1 MHPDDSDKIWEAIDK
16 LRSSQGKAID
26 DLRGSQKDMTV
37 VLEAIKTVLGERCVA
52 REAAHKFAFEAM
64 NRLHSQ
70 HESRLSKL
78 ELDVSLL
85 GLTKARLVGFG
96 LGLAA
101 MSSILTA
108 ILMKIVFGGGV

>member
-1 MHPDDSDKIWEAIDK
+1 MSPDDNKVWEAIDK
-16 LRSSQGKAID
+16 LRDSQDTTNKA
-26 DLRGSQKDMTV
+26 
-37 VLEAIKTVLGERCVA
+37 LEGISTILGERCVA

-64 NRLHSQ
+64 NRLHDQ

-101 MSSILTA
+101 MSSFLTA